1 MTNRTVVLIPG
12 VKKSRLCRLLC
23 RKAQVFRPNRQ
34 QEKKNKVFR
43 FGWFPESRR
52 LSAQQAAKPRHPSR
66 TVRLRFFHT
75 FLVLASFGAVARGL
89 SLAQG
94 LTPEKLL
101 QPSPDTWPTYN
112 GDYSGRR
119 FSTLDQINSGN
130 ISSLTLAWVF
140 RARTAAIKST
150 PLEVNGILYLTT
162 PDNVWAI
169 DARFGHE
176 IWHYRRVSQGDHIGH
191 RGVGMYGDWL
201 YFTTPDA
208 HLVSLNAKDGSKRW
222 DIELA
227 DPKLGY
233 FSTMSPLVV
242 RNHVLVGVSGDVTD
256 IPGFLD
262 SVDPE
267 TGKVQWRWYTEP
279 RPGEPGS
286 ETWPKNSDAIRHGGG
301 MTWMTGTYDPEL
313 NLAYWGTGNPNPVL
327 AGQARPG
334 DNLYTC
340 SIVALNA
347 DTGRLVW
354 HFQPSPHDVHDWDAV
369 ETPVLFDAEFDGKPR
384 KLLAQASRNG
394 FFFVLDRTNGQHLLT
409 TTFID
414 QTWAS
419 GVDERGRPV
428 RKPEYDPRPDGALVE
443 PASDGATNWM
453 SPSFSPATGLF
464 YVNARRTF
472 SIFYLT
478 STGKPEGWA
487 GRDRDLWVN
496 STIRALDYRTGKV
509 AWNHEIGDAE
519 GGAGIMTTAGH
530 LLFTGDTQGNLL
542 ALNPSSGETL
552 WHLNAGAQMLNC
564 PMTYELDGRQYV
576 LMAAEDTLY
585 AFALPTSRGQ

>member
-1 MTNRTVVLIPG
+1 MAAGSLSGSTPA
-12 VKKSRLCRLLC
+12 SS
-23 RKAQVFRPNRQ
+23 P
-34 QEKKNKVFR
+34 
-43 FGWFPESRR
+43 R
-52 LSAQQAAKPRHPSR
+52 LSIVVVILGLALAAIRGAAPGPLVAQA
-66 TVRLRFFHT
+66 
-75 FLVLASFGAVARGL
+75 LA
-89 SLAQG
+89 
-94 LTPEKLL
+94 PEKLL
-101 QPSPDTWPTYN
+101 QPSTDTWPTYN

-119 FSTLDQINSGN
+119 FSTLAQINSGN
-130 ISSLTLAWVF
+130 ISSLTLAWAF
-140 RARTAAIKST
+140 RARTASIKST

-201 YFTTPDA
+201 YFATPDA

-262 SVDPE
+262 SIDPE

-279 RPGEPGS
+279 RPGEAGS

-313 NLAYWGTGNPNPVL
+313 NLVYWGTGNPNPVL
-327 AGQARPG
+327 AGQTRLG

-347 DTGRLVW
+347 DTGKLVW

-394 FFFVLDRTNGQHLLT
+394 FFFVLDRTNGQHLVT
-409 TTFID
+409 TAFID

-419 GVDERGRPV
+419 GIDERGRPV

-443 PASDGATNWM
+443 PASGGSTNWM
-453 SPSFSPATGLF
+453 SPSFSPETGLF

-509 AWNHEIGDAE
+509 VWNHEVGD
-519 GGAGIMTTAGH
+519 GDWGAGIMTTAGH
-530 LLFTGDTQGNLL
+530 LLFTSDTQGNLL
-542 ALNPSSGETL
+542 ALNPSTGETL
-552 WHLNAGAQMLNC
+552 WHLNAGVQMMNC

-585 AFALPTSRGQ
+585 AFALPTPKDSSGHASR